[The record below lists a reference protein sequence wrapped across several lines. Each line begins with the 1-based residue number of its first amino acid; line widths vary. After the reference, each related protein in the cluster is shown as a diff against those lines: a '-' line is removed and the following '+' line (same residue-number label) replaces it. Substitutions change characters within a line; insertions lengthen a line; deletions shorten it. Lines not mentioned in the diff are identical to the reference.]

1 MEYALRKLKSIIS
14 TFKIKKG
21 DKDSMRL
28 IKWSLRYLLF
38 CLMLYLVMTL
48 YEWVVTG
55 HANLSEFRQ
64 YITAVGGLTIAIQTF
79 SKWLVDSDHDGI
91 PDEAKKDKDERR
103 FSPYDP
109 R

>member
-1 MEYALRKLKSIIS
+1 MLYVKRKIKEIIS
-14 TFKIKKG
+14 TFKIKKR

-28 IKWSLRYLLF
+28 FKWSLRYLLF
-38 CLMLYLVMTL
+38 CLVLYLVMTL
-48 YEWVVTG
+48 YEWVSTG

-79 SKWLVDSDHDGI
+79 SKWLVDEDKDGI
-91 PDEAKKDKDERR
+91 PDEAKKDNERR
-103 FSPYDP
+103 FPPYDP

>member
-1 MEYALRKLKSIIS
+1 MLYFKRKLKELVS
-14 TFKIKKG
+14 TFRIKKS

-38 CLMLYLVMTL
+38 CLVLYLGMTL

-91 PDEAKKDKDERR
+91 PDEAKKDNERR
-103 FSPYDP
+103 FPPYDP

>member
-1 MEYALRKLKSIIS
+1 MGTLKRKLKDYI
-14 TFKIKKG
+14 TMFKIKRR
-21 DKDSMRL
+21 DKDSMKL

-38 CLMLYLVMTL
+38 CLLLYLAMTI

-64 YITAVGGLTIAIQTF
+64 YVTAVGGLTLAIQTF
-79 SKWLVDSDHDGI
+79 SKWLVDEDKDGV
-91 PDEAKKDKDERR
+91 PDEANKEERR
-103 FSPYDP
+103 PPYGP

>member
-1 MEYALRKLKSIIS
+1 MLYVKRKIKEIIS
-14 TFKIKKG
+14 TFKIKRR
-21 DKDSMRL
+21 DKDPMKL

-38 CLMLYLVMTL
+38 CLVLYLVMTL

-79 SKWLVDSDHDGI
+79 SRWLVDTDHDGI
-91 PDEAKKDKDERR
+91 PDEAKKDNERR
-103 FSPYDP
+103 FPPYDP

>member
-1 MEYALRKLKSIIS
+1 MLYVKRKIKEIIS
-14 TFKIKKG
+14 TFKIKRR

-38 CLMLYLVMTL
+38 CLLLYLAMTL
-48 YEWVVTG
+48 YEWVSTG

-79 SKWLVDSDHDGI
+79 SKWLVDEDKDGI
-91 PDEAKKDKDERR
+91 PDEAKKENERR
-103 FSPYDP
+103 FPPYDP

>member
-1 MEYALRKLKSIIS
+1 MLYVKRKIKEIIS
-14 TFKIKKG
+14 AFKIKRS

-38 CLMLYLVMTL
+38 CLVLYLVMTL
-48 YEWVVTG
+48 YEWFTTG
-55 HANLSEFRQ
+55 HSNLSEFRQ

-79 SKWLVDSDHDGI
+79 SKWLVDNDHDGI
-91 PDEAKKDKDERR
+91 PDEAKKDNERR

>member
-1 MEYALRKLKSIIS
+1 MFYVKRKIKEIIS
-14 TFKIKKG
+14 TFKIKKS

-38 CLMLYLVMTL
+38 CLMLYLGMTL

-79 SKWLVDSDHDGI
+79 SKWLVDSDHDGT
-91 PDEAKKDKDERR
+91 PDEAKKDNERR
-103 FSPYDP
+103 FPPYDP

>member
-1 MEYALRKLKSIIS
+1 MLKIKRKLKEII
-14 TFKIKKG
+14 TMFRIKRR
-21 DKDSMRL
+21 DKDSMKL
-28 IKWSLRYLLF
+28 IKWSLMYLLF
-38 CLMLYLVMTL
+38 CLLLYLVMTI

-79 SKWLVDSDHDGI
+79 SKWLVDEDKDGI
-91 PDEAKKDKDERR
+91 PDEAKKENERR
-103 FSPYDP
+103 FPPYDP

>member
-1 MEYALRKLKSIIS
+1 MLYVKRKIKEIIS
-14 TFKIKKG
+14 TFKIKRS
-21 DKDSMRL
+21 DKDSMKL

-48 YEWVVTG
+48 YEWVITG
-55 HANLSEFRQ
+55 HANLAEFRQ

-91 PDEAKKDKDERR
+91 PDEAKKDNERR
-103 FSPYDP
+103 FPPYDP

>member
-1 MEYALRKLKSIIS
+1 MLYVKQKIKGIIS

-38 CLMLYLVMTL
+38 CLVLYLMMTL
-48 YEWVVTG
+48 YEWITTG

-64 YITAVGGLTIAIQTF
+64 YITAVGGLTIAIQAF
-79 SKWLVDSDHDGI
+79 SRWLVDSDHDGI
-91 PDEAKKDKDERR
+91 PDEAKKDNERR
-103 FSPYDP
+103 FPPYDP

>member
-1 MEYALRKLKSIIS
+1 MLYVKRKIKEIIS
-14 TFKIKKG
+14 TFKIKKS

-38 CLMLYLVMTL
+38 CLVLYLGMTL

-79 SKWLVDSDHDGI
+79 SRWLVDTNHDGI
-91 PDEAKKDKDERR
+91 PDEAKKDNERR
-103 FSPYDP
+103 FPPYDP

>member
-1 MEYALRKLKSIIS
+1 MLYVKRKIKEIIS
-14 TFKIKKG
+14 TFKIKRS

-38 CLMLYLVMTL
+38 CLMLYLGMTL
-48 YEWVVTG
+48 YEWFITG

-91 PDEAKKDKDERR
+91 PDEAKKDNERR
-103 FSPYDP
+103 FPPYDP

>member
-1 MEYALRKLKSIIS
+1 MLYVKRKIKEIIS
-14 TFKIKKG
+14 TFKIKKS

-38 CLMLYLVMTL
+38 CLLLYLAMTI
-48 YEWVVTG
+48 YEWVSTG
-55 HANLSEFRQ
+55 HANLSGFRQ

-79 SKWLVDSDHDGI
+79 SKWLVDEDKDGI
-91 PDEAKKDKDERR
+91 PDEAKKENERR
-103 FSPYDP
+103 FPPYDP

>member
-1 MEYALRKLKSIIS
+1 MFYVKRKIKEIIS
-14 TFKIKKG
+14 TFKIKKS

-38 CLMLYLVMTL
+38 CLVLYLVMTL
-48 YEWVVTG
+48 YEWVSTG

-79 SKWLVDSDHDGI
+79 SKWLVDEDKDGI
-91 PDEAKKDKDERR
+91 PDEAKKENERR
-103 FSPYDP
+103 FPPYDP

>member
-1 MEYALRKLKSIIS
+1 MFYVKRKIKEIIS
-14 TFKIKKG
+14 TFKIKKS

-28 IKWSLRYLLF
+28 IKCSLRYLLF
-38 CLMLYLVMTL
+38 CLVLYLVMTL

-79 SKWLVDSDHDGI
+79 SRWLVDTDHDGI
-91 PDEAKKDKDERR
+91 PDEAKKDNERR
-103 FSPYDP
+103 FPPYDP

>member
-1 MEYALRKLKSIIS
+1 MDYVKRKIKGIIS
-14 TFKIKKG
+14 AFKIKRS

-38 CLMLYLVMTL
+38 CLVLYLVMTL
-48 YEWVVTG
+48 YEWFTTG

-91 PDEAKKDKDERR
+91 PDEAKKDNERR
-103 FSPYDP
+103 FPPYDP

>member
-1 MEYALRKLKSIIS
+1 MLCVKRKIKEIIS
-14 TFKIKKG
+14 TFKIKRR

-38 CLMLYLVMTL
+38 CLLLYLAMTL
-48 YEWVVTG
+48 YEWVSTG

-79 SKWLVDSDHDGI
+79 SKWLVDEDKDGI
-91 PDEAKKDKDERR
+91 PDEAKKENERR
-103 FSPYDP
+103 FPPYDP

>member
-1 MEYALRKLKSIIS
+1 MFYVKRKIKEIIS
-14 TFKIKKG
+14 TFKIKRR

-38 CLMLYLVMTL
+38 CLLLYLAMTI
-48 YEWVVTG
+48 YEWVSTG

-79 SKWLVDSDHDGI
+79 SKWLVDEDKDGI
-91 PDEAKKDKDERR
+91 PDEAKKENERR
-103 FSPYDP
+103 FPSYDP

>member
-1 MEYALRKLKSIIS
+1 MEYALRKLKRIVS

-21 DKDSMRL
+21 DKDSMKL

-38 CLMLYLVMTL
+38 CLVLYLVMTF
-48 YEWVVTG
+48 YEWSKTG
-55 HANLSEFRQ
+55 HADLSEFRQ

-79 SKWLVDSDHDGI
+79 SKWLVDEDKDGI
-91 PDEAKKDKDERR
+91 PDEAKKDNERR
-103 FSPYDP
+103 FPPYDP

>member
-1 MEYALRKLKSIIS
+1 MLNVKQKLKEIIS
-14 TFKIKKG
+14 TFKIKKS

-38 CLMLYLVMTL
+38 CLVLYLVMTL

-79 SKWLVDSDHDGI
+79 SRWLVDTDHDGI
-91 PDEAKKDKDERR
+91 PDEAKKDNERR
-103 FSPYDP
+103 FPPYDP

>member
-38 CLMLYLVMTL
+38 CLMLYLAMTL

>member
-1 MEYALRKLKSIIS
+1 MLFIKRKLKEIIS
-14 TFKIKKG
+14 TFKIKKS
-21 DKDSMRL
+21 DKDSMIL

-38 CLMLYLVMTL
+38 CLVLYLVMTL

-79 SKWLVDSDHDGI
+79 SRWLVDTDHDGI
-91 PDEAKKDKDERR
+91 PDEAKKDNERR
-103 FSPYDP
+103 FPPYDP

>member
-1 MEYALRKLKSIIS
+1 MHYVKRKLKEIIS
-14 TFKIKKG
+14 TFKIKRS

-38 CLMLYLVMTL
+38 CLMLYLAMTL

-79 SKWLVDSDHDGI
+79 SRWLVDSDHDGT
-91 PDEAKKDKDERR
+91 PDEAEKDNERR
-103 FSPYDP
+103 FSPYDS

>member
-1 MEYALRKLKSIIS
+1 MES
-14 TFKIKKG
+14 
-21 DKDSMRL
+21 
-28 IKWSLRYLLF
+28 SLPSV
-38 CLMLYLVMTL
+38 CLVLYLVMTL

-79 SKWLVDSDHDGI
+79 SRWLVDTDHDGI
-91 PDEAKKDKDERR
+91 PDEAKKDNERR
-103 FSPYDP
+103 FPPYDP

>member
-1 MEYALRKLKSIIS
+1 MLYVKRKLKEIIS
-14 TFKIKKG
+14 TFKIKRR

-38 CLMLYLVMTL
+38 CLLLYLAMTL
-48 YEWVVTG
+48 YEWVSTG

-79 SKWLVDSDHDGI
+79 SKWLVDEDKDGI
-91 PDEAKKDKDERR
+91 PDEAKKDNERR
-103 FSPYDP
+103 FPPYDP

>member
-1 MEYALRKLKSIIS
+1 MLYVKRKIKELIS
-14 TFKIKKG
+14 TFKIKKS
-21 DKDSMRL
+21 DKASMRL

-38 CLMLYLVMTL
+38 CLVLYLVMTL

-79 SKWLVDSDHDGI
+79 SRWLVDTDHDGI
-91 PDEAKKDKDERR
+91 PDEAKKDNERR
-103 FSPYDP
+103 FPPYEP

>member
-1 MEYALRKLKSIIS
+1 MLYVKRKIKEIIS
-14 TFKIKKG
+14 KFKIKRS

-38 CLMLYLVMTL
+38 CLMLYLVMTI
-48 YEWVVTG
+48 YEWGVTG

-64 YITAVGGLTIAIQTF
+64 YVTAVCGLTIAIQTF

-91 PDEAKKDKDERR
+91 PDEAKKDNERR
-103 FSPYDP
+103 FPPYDP

>member
-1 MEYALRKLKSIIS
+1 MLYVKRKIKEIIN
-14 TFKIKKG
+14 TFKIKRS

-38 CLMLYLVMTL
+38 CLMLYLVMTI
-48 YEWVVTG
+48 YEWGTTG

-64 YITAVGGLTIAIQTF
+64 YIIAVGGLTIAIQTF

-91 PDEAKKDKDERR
+91 PDEAKKDNERR
-103 FSPYDP
+103 FPPYDP